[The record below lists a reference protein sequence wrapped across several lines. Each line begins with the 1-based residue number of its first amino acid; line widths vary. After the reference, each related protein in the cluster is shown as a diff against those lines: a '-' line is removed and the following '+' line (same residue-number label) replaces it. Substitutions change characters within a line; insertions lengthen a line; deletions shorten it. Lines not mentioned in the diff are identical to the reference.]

1 MSIHALAWGWID
13 TGAEEIP
20 ALWVLPEAALL
31 ASCLGT
37 GLVWEGSGQ
46 PPQRSLDLRP
56 VACRRLLLAWNFL
69 MIFAVCEVEAVTQLP
84 SEIQASSR
92 VSCRLPLPAPG

>member
-13 TGAEEIP
+13 TEQKRF
-20 ALWVLPEAALL
+20 LPCECYQRQHCLPAALVQAL
-31 ASCLGT
+31 CGK
-37 GLVWEGSGQ
+37 GLVGQ
-46 PPQRSLDLRP
+46 LRGLDLRP

-69 MIFAVCEVEAVTQLP
+69 MLFAVCEVEAVSQLP
-84 SEIQASSR
+84 SEIRASSL

>member
-46 PPQRSLDLRP
+46 PAQESGPET
-56 VACRRLLLAWNFL
+56 CRLLLAWNFL
-69 MIFAVCEVEAVTQLP
+69 TIFAVCEVEAVTQHLLKSRLLP
-84 SEIQASSR
+84 E
-92 VSCRLPLPAPG
+92 

>member
-37 GLVWEGSGQ
+37 GLCGKGLVSQ
-46 PPQRSLDLRP
+46 LRSLDLRP
-56 VACRRLLLAWNFL
+56 VAFSWLGIFL
-69 MIFAVCEVEAVTQLP
+69 
-84 SEIQASSR
+84 
-92 VSCRLPLPAPG
+92 

>member
-13 TGAEEIP
+13 TGAEVIP

-46 PPQRSLDLRP
+46 PAQESGP
-56 VACRRLLLAWNFL
+56 
-69 MIFAVCEVEAVTQLP
+69 ET
-84 SEIQASSR
+84 
-92 VSCRLPLPAPG
+92 CRLQETSSGLEFSYDLCSV